1 MEYATLNNGVKMPM
15 VGLGTHKLPNNQL
28 NDIIPLAYELGYR
41 KFDTAWLYQNEQYLG
56 KALKT
61 NRIPREEIFL
71 TSKLHINNLY
81 LSGFPKQD
89 YSRDCH

>member
-41 KFDTAWLYQNEQYLG
+41 KFDTAWLYENEQYIG
-56 KALKT
+56 NALKT
-61 NRIPREEIFL
+61 NNIPREQIFL
-71 TSKLHINNLY
+71 TSKLHNSQGKL
-81 LSGFPKQD
+81 
-89 YSRDCH
+89 